1 MNGKKT
7 KRLDSAIASLT
18 SLLYDKQFDRLT
30 TICKGK
36 YTKRL
41 SELRK
46 RHTASVNMRSITAEM
61 APGKEV
67 CIRSE
72 SEETEY
78 YTVRLVNTECTCN
91 IKCIACIACIHR
103 YSCTCPDNQTFFNMC
118 IRSESEETEY
128 YTVRL
133 VNTEC
138 TCNIKCIACIAC
150 IHRYSCTCPDNQT
163 FFNMCKHIHYIAMLS
178 VNLRPQETMAAD
190 LPPNSADSDSAD
202 SDRFHMD
209 TTNGVRLRHNCEA
222 AAHIQQ
228 LSRPNTKLEE
238 DKKELKD
245 QLLEMSLFTETL
257 TTQEQVAVVKSAFFG
272 IKPIVTAVRAKETMM
287 STMHVY
293 VYSTS

>member
-61 APGKEV
+61 APGKEW
-67 CIRSE
+67 
-72 SEETEY
+72 
-78 YTVRLVNTECTCN
+78 
-91 IKCIACIACIHR
+91 
-103 YSCTCPDNQTFFNMC
+103 C

-209 TTNGVRLRHNCEA
+209 TTNGVRLRHDCEA

-245 QLLEMSLFTETL
+245 QLLEMSLFIDTL
-257 TTQEQVAVVKSAFFG
+257 TTQGQLPSGCRQICLVWYQAKCYSSACKRSNDDVDQFS
-272 IKPIVTAVRAKETMM
+272 ANC
-287 STMHVY
+287 
-293 VYSTS
+293 